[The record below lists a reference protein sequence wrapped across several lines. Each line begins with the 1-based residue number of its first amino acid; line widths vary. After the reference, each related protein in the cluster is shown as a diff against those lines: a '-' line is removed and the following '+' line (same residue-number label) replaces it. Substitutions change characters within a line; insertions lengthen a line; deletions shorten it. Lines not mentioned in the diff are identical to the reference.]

1 MPLIRVV
8 AAVLIRDDRQ
18 VLAARRGP
26 SQGSAGKWEFPGGK
40 VRPGED
46 DRAALAREIDEEL
59 GVEIEVG
66 ALVAE
71 ARVEAPAR
79 TILLV
84 AYRCR
89 HTAGQLE
96 PREHDALRWC
106 RAPELGELD
115 WTPADVDLLPAVRR
129 LIA

>member
-8 AAVLIRDDRQ
+8 AAILVNDDRQ

-26 SQGSAGKWEFPGGK
+26 GQGYAGKWEFPGGK

-59 GVEIEVG
+59 GVTVEVG
-66 ALVAE
+66 AFVAE

-79 TILLV
+79 TIALV

-89 HTAGQLE
+89 LDAGRLE

-115 WTPADVDLLPAVRR
+115 WTAADADLLPAVRA
-129 LIA
+129 LLD